1 MTDKSDKADRP
12 DVEAIIEEIRS
23 HVRQAEED
31 FPGEDLAALESE
43 RNLKANLEVVN
54 EDWEVGA
61 LKGTGP
67 VTLLR
72 RPVYKVLGALIGEIN
87 NFNSN
92 VARVLNRIVR
102 LLDGTDTEGSE
113 ELLTNA
119 RRRLTLLARL
129 SLRLEQYD
137 DLRIDTRLA
146 RIEKALADLEDRAGR
161 GASAGE

>member
-1 MTDKSDKADRP
+1 MTDKADRADNP

-31 FPGEDLAALESE
+31 FPAEDLTALESE
-43 RNLKANLEVVN
+43 RNLKANLGVVN
-54 EDWEVGA
+54 EAWEVGA
-61 LKGTGP
+61 LEGTGP
-67 VTLLR
+67 VSMLR

-92 VARVLNRIVR
+92 AARVLNRLVKI
-102 LLDGTDTEGSE
+102 LEGSDTEGSE

-129 SLRLEQYD
+129 SERLERYD
-137 DLRIDTRLA
+137 ELQIDTRLEK
-146 RIEKALADLEDRAGR
+146 IEKALSDLEDRVGR
-161 GASAGE
+161 GGAAGE